1 MHTPALKPSSRALT
15 AAANDIH
22 GSLMVFTA
30 GGGQF
35 IRLLCVCIHSE
46 LKGDTSGSHLHALLA
61 PNSAPPSLH
70 TTHSS
75 HGVDCKHKRQLLLN
89 TIAVGEL
96 KYTYYCCC
104 TSTDLSLHF
113 SLLVH

>member
-61 PNSAPPSLH
+61 PNTALLPPSTPLTAH
-70 TTHSS
+70 TEWIANTRGNCYSIP
-75 HGVDCKHKRQLLLN
+75 LLW
-89 TIAVGEL
+89 GEL
-96 KYTYYCCC
+96 KYTTAAALQQICRFISVC
-104 TSTDLSLHF
+104 
-113 SLLVH
+113 